1 VTATGSIEIDAP
13 VDHVFATITDFD
25 NVASWQSQCLS
36 SVVEER
42 DEQGRGTVVKL
53 QIDMKIKQPSYRNRY
68 NYAAAPNRLTFN
80 LIDGEIKKAEGSYTL
95 DAVGDRTKV
104 TYSAD
109 VDPGFY
115 VPGPVRKKVAQGS
128 INDLLSQLKNR
139 AESTR

>member
-1 VTATGSIEIDAP
+1 MTATGSIEIDAP

-36 SVVEER
+36 AEVQER
-42 DEQGRGTVVKL
+42 DAEGRATVVKL

-68 NYAAAPNRLTFN
+68 DYSAAPGRLSFK

-95 DAVGDRTKV
+95 EPSGSKTKV

-128 INDLLSQLKNR
+128 INDLLSQLKTR
-139 AESTR
+139 AESTK

>member
-1 VTATGSIEIDAP
+1 MTSTGSIEINAP
-13 VDHVFATITDFD
+13 VEHVFATITDFD

-36 SVVEER
+36 ADVEER
-42 DEQGRGTVVKL
+42 DADGRATVVRL
-53 QIDMKIKQPSYRNRY
+53 QIDMKIKQPTYRNRY
-68 NYAAAPNRLTFN
+68 SYAAAPNRLTFK
-80 LIDGEIKKAEGSYTL
+80 LIDGDIKKAEGAYTL

-104 TYSAD
+104 TYTAD

-128 INDLLSQLKNR
+128 INDLLSQLKSR